1 MANNTLS
8 FPGWILSA
16 YFFGYILTQFP
27 GGILAQRFGGKWV
40 FGVGVAMTALLTVLI
55 PLAAMR
61 NVWLLVS
68 VRVLQGAFEVS
79 NY

>member
-1 MANNTLS
+1 M
-8 FPGWILSA
+8 
-16 YFFGYILTQFP
+16 
-27 GGILAQRFGGKWV
+27 